1 MIIGAV
7 RHKVTSRSGPYA
19 LIRHVF
25 EGKDNEEIT
34 VLQGGK
40 HSVVTAYAD
49 AKAAGRTYSNRH
61 FSVSPEEAT
70 TREQAEQVFQSV
82 ADEFGFD
89 LDGATVVEHHKARQ
103 DGQGYERHWHVIVPE
118 LRPDGSTLDSR
129 FMRARQ
135 EKLGRLAEIRLGH
148 PVTHGKHDKAVL
160 AAMQREGLPE
170 AVRFAEVLRWREF
183 GPGAGTPKSA
193 YSSATHQILKRNGLS
208 TPAIKAAISAAWAT
222 REEIGLSFSDVLHH
236 VGIDLV
242 PGRRAGAWVAIV
254 DGVEVTALHRLLKV
268 KSSEVEGEMAKA
280 YKAPA
285 WTKAAGGYGEL
296 STQNQKRAQGS
307 FQAFQRIYHAR
318 HGTEYPYDL
327 ENYVTWVQ
335 EQEAQR
341 QAVQQATPETP
352 SASNAPRR
360 PKAFSDEQAPPP
372 SETPSPAE
380 QAVPSRPKSLPL
392 PDDKNAL
399 RRAIGESPWSDANR
413 DPAKISDE
421 YRRRVQTVREKAQG
435 RLEKAEAAIERTA
448 PRDEIA
454 EGKALEKLADIAAGL
469 ALKLINTVLKTFGIP
484 AIPHPNFG
492 GPRVIGQLPG
502 NPKEHETAHKEA
514 EKLREYISS
523 LPDEDAIT
531 QKSAQVAQVRQAE
544 HDDWLD
550 STAPARLKLS
560 GIEAK
565 EKAEREEQ
573 ERRARVEEARQAAQ
587 VAARERVEID
597 APELG
602 PEVHLDDEI
611 ERLKF

>member
-1 MIIGAV
+1 MIIGATRIRV
-7 RHKVTSRSGPYA
+7 SSKSGPHA
-19 LIRHVF
+19 LIKHVF
-25 EGKDNEEIT
+25 EGKDNEAIT
-34 VLQGGK
+34 VIQGGK
-40 HSVVTAYAD
+40 HAVRAAHED

-70 TREQAEQVFQSV
+70 TRDQAVEIVAMM

-118 LRPDGSTLDSR
+118 LRPDGTTLDSR
-129 FMRARQ
+129 FMRVRQ

-148 PVTHGKHDKAVL
+148 HVTHGKHDKAVL
-160 AAMQREGLPE
+160 KAMEKEGLPE
-170 AVRFAEVLRWREF
+170 AQAFAEAVRWREF
-183 GPGAGTPKSA
+183 GPGAGEPKAA
-193 YSSATHQILKRNGLS
+193 YSAEVHQVLRRNGIR
-208 TPAIKAAISAAWAT
+208 TPAIKAAIVQAWAA
-222 REEIGLSFSDVLHH
+222 REENGLPFKDMLHH

-242 PGRRAGAWVAIV
+242 PGKRPGAWVAVV
-254 DGVEVTALHRLLKV
+254 DGVEITALHRLLKV
-268 KSSEVEGEMAKA
+268 KSSEMESEMAAQRKS
-280 YKAPA
+280 PA
-285 WTKAAGGYGEL
+285 WTRASGGYDEL
-296 STQNQKRAQGS
+296 STQNQKRAEGA
-307 FQAFQRIYHAR
+307 FRAFQVIYQKR
-318 HGTEYPYDL
+318 HGVEYPYGL
-327 ENYVTWVQ
+327 GEYVDYCQ

-341 QAVQQATPETP
+341 RQATIETPSADPAPRSPRAFSDTDRPAPTPETP
-352 SASNAPRR
+352 AA
-360 PKAFSDEQAPPP
+360 QA
-372 SETPSPAE
+372 
-380 QAVPSRPKSLPL
+380 PSRPKSLPL
-392 PDDKNAL
+392 PDDKDAL
-399 RRAIGESPWSDANR
+399 RRVIGESPWSDANR
-413 DPAKISDE
+413 DPSRISDE

-448 PRDEIA
+448 PKDEVA

-469 ALKLINTVLKTFGIP
+469 ALKLINTVLKVFGIP
-484 AIPHPNFG
+484 EIPHPNFG
-492 GPRVIGQLPG
+492 GPRVVGQLPG
-502 NPKEHETAHKEA
+502 NPKEHEAAHQEA
-514 EKLREYISS
+514 EKLREYISN
-523 LPDEDAIT
+523 LPDDEAVT
-531 QKSAQVAQVRQAE
+531 LKGQQVAQARQAE

-565 EKAEREEQ
+565 EKAELEEQ